1 MIAIEQLEPQ
11 EEPDADIDWRLAAC
25 RTGGGALTPLFFSEE
40 PIDIARAKSICRDC
54 PLADPCFEGA
64 VERSEPWGVW
74 GGQLFFNGK
83 VLAFKRK
90 RGRPPKNPIPLPE
103 IA

>member
-1 MIAIEQLEPQ
+1 MIAIEQLDYEEGPEQ
-11 EEPDADIDWRLAAC
+11 EPDWRRAAC

-40 PIDIARAKSICRDC
+40 PIDIARAKSICRRC